1 MDFKMKEE
9 AGFYTE
15 LPFGRLD
22 VAGDEEYGFRPFQL
36 LVASLAV
43 CSGGVLRKIM
53 KKMRMD
59 FEDIQIKTR
68 VERNPDIADR
78 VEKVH
83 IHFLIKGNDLN
94 EAKLHKALE
103 LTRKN
108 CSMVRSVEGSI
119 DVIETFELIL

>member
-9 AGFYTE
+9 MGFYTE

-59 FEDIQIKTR
+59 FEDIQIKTS
-68 VERNPDIADR
+68 VERNPDAADR

-94 EAKLHKALE
+94 EEKLHKALE

-119 DVIETFELIL
+119 DIAETFELI

>member
-1 MDFKMKEE
+1 MKEE
-9 AGFYTE
+9 MGFYTE

-59 FEDIQIKTR
+59 FEDIQIKTS
-68 VERNPDIADR
+68 VERNPDAADR

-94 EAKLHKALE
+94 EEKLHKALE

-119 DVIETFELIL
+119 DIAETFELI

>member
-9 AGFYTE
+9 VGFYTE

-22 VAGDEEYGFRPFQL
+22 IAGDEEYGFRPFQL

-59 FEDIQIKTR
+59 FEDIQMKTS
-68 VERNPDIADR
+68 VERNEEIADR

-108 CSMVRSVEGSI
+108 CSMVRSVEDSI
-119 DVIETFELIL
+119 EIVETFEIV

>member
-1 MDFKMKEE
+1 MDFKMKDEV
-9 AGFYTE
+9 GFYTE

-22 VAGDEEYGFRPFQL
+22 IAGDEEYGFRPFQL

-59 FEDIQIKTR
+59 FEDIQIKTS
-68 VERNPDIADR
+68 VERNEEIADR

-108 CSMVRSVEGSI
+108 CSMVRSVEDSI
-119 DVIETFELIL
+119 EVVETFEIV

>member
-1 MDFKMKEE
+1 MEFKMNEE
-9 AGFYTE
+9 VGFYTD

-22 VAGDEEYGFRPFQL
+22 VAGDEEHGFRPYQL

-53 KKMRMD
+53 KKMRME
-59 FEDIQIKTR
+59 FEDIEIKTN
-68 VERNPDIADR
+68 VERNPEVADR

-83 IHFLIKGNDLN
+83 IHFIIKGTDLN

-119 DVIETFELIL
+119 EIEETFELI

>member
-9 AGFYTE
+9 VGFFAE
-15 LPFGRLD
+15 LPYGRLD
-22 VAGDEEYGFRPFQL
+22 IAGDDEYGYRPFQL

-53 KKMRMD
+53 KKMRMS
-59 FEDIQIKTR
+59 FEDIQIKTS

-83 IHFLIKGNDLN
+83 IHFLIKGTDLN
-94 EAKLHKALE
+94 EAKLHKAME

-108 CSMVRSVEGSI
+108 CSMVRSVEDSI
-119 DVIETFELIL
+119 EVVETFEIV

>member
-9 AGFYTE
+9 MGFYTE

-59 FEDIQIKTR
+59 FEDIQIKTS
-68 VERNPDIADR
+68 VERNPDAADR

-119 DVIETFELIL
+119 DIAETFELI

>member
-1 MDFKMKEE
+1 
-9 AGFYTE
+9 
-15 LPFGRLD
+15 
-22 VAGDEEYGFRPFQL
+22 
-36 LVASLAV
+36 
-43 CSGGVLRKIM
+43 M

-59 FEDIQIKTR
+59 FEDIQIKTS
-68 VERNPDIADR
+68 VERNEEIADR

-108 CSMVRSVEGSI
+108 CSMVRSVEDSI
-119 DVIETFELIL
+119 EVVETFEIV

>member
-9 AGFYTE
+9 VGFYTE

-22 VAGDEEYGFRPFQL
+22 IAGDEEYGFRPFQL

-59 FEDIQIKTR
+59 FEDIQIKTS
-68 VERNPDIADR
+68 VERNEEIADR

-108 CSMVRSVEGSI
+108 CSMVRSVEDSI
-119 DVIETFELIL
+119 EVVETFEIV

>member
-1 MDFKMKEE
+1 MDFKMKEKM
-9 AGFYTE
+9 GFYTE

-59 FEDIQIKTR
+59 FEDIQIKTS
-68 VERNPDIADR
+68 VERNPDAADR

-94 EAKLHKALE
+94 EEKLHKALE

-119 DVIETFELIL
+119 DIAETFELI